1 MLIFKKATYGSL
13 NEYIPLNGKFP
24 EDIVRVLF
32 KQIIR
37 ALKYAA
43 NI

>member
-1 MLIFKKATYGSL
+1 MLIFKKATHGSL
-13 NEYIPLNGKFP
+13 NQYIPLNDKFS
-24 EDIVRVLF
+24 EDIARVFF